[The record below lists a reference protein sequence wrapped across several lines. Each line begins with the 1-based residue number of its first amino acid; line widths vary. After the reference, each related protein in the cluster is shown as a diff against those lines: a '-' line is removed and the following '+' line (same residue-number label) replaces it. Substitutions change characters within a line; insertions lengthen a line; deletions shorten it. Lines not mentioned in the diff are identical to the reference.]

1 MRILAVVPVVV
12 VSAAMLIFGATSEP
26 HDPPVAMAGTVTFN
40 GEVPAP
46 QRVDMAGDDYC
57 VSVQDGAPMTTPV
70 VVDGAGRVADVI
82 VYVKEGVS
90 GDHTEAE
97 GEVLLDQTGCQYA
110 PRVVVVRTGQTLRIR
125 NSDDTFH
132 NVHVSAKVNRSF
144 NIGQPIKGMQARRDF
159 GDPEIGVDVK
169 CDVHGWMQ
177 GYMHVLDHPFYGVT
191 GADGAFDL
199 GALPPGTYVVE
210 AWHAALGSVT
220 ESITVTA
227 GQPVTLELHF
237 E

>member
-1 MRILAVVPVVV
+1 MRILAVIPVVV
-12 VSAAMLIFGATSEP
+12 VHAAMLTLAATNEP
-26 HDPPVAMAGTVTFN
+26 HDARVAVAGTVTFN

-46 QRVDMAGDDYC
+46 QRIDMAGDDYC
-57 VSVQDGAPMTTPV
+57 VSVQEGAPMTTSV
-70 VVDGAGRVADVI
+70 VVDGAGRVADVF

-90 GDHTEAE
+90 GDHAEAE
-97 GEVLLDQTGCQYA
+97 GEVLMDQTGCQYA

-132 NVHVSAKVNRSF
+132 NVHVFANVNRSF
-144 NIGQPIKGMQARRDF
+144 NIGQPLKGMQARRDL
-159 GDPEIGVDVK
+159 DEPEIGIDVK

-177 GYMHVLDHPFYGVT
+177 GYMHVLDHPFFGVT
-191 GADGAFDL
+191 GADGAFDF
-199 GALPPGTYVVE
+199 GALPPGTYLVE
-210 AWHAALGSVT
+210 AWHAVLGSVT

-227 GQPVTLELHF
+227 GQQVMIELHF

>member
-1 MRILAVVPVVV
+1 MRILTVIPAVVVP
-12 VSAAMLIFGATSEP
+12 AAMLILTAMNEP
-26 HDPPVAMAGTVTFN
+26 HDAPVAVAGTVTFT

-46 QRVDMAGDDYC
+46 QRIDMAADDYC
-57 VSVQDGAPMTTPV
+57 VGVQEGTPMKTPV
-70 VVDGAGRVADVI
+70 IVDGAGRVADVI

-90 GDHTEAE
+90 GDHAEAQ
-97 GEVLLDQTGCQYA
+97 GEVLLDQTGCQYS
-110 PRVVVVRTGQTLRIR
+110 PRVVAVRTGQTLRIR

-132 NVHVSAKVNRSF
+132 NVHAFAKVNRSF

-159 GDPEIGVDVK
+159 DDPEIGIDVK

-210 AWHAALGSVT
+210 AWHAVLGSVT

-227 GQPVTLELHF
+227 GLPVMLELHF